1 MQAGRTLLRPLKLE
15 IRETGSCVQA
25 VDCIVLTF
33 QPLCPMWQALADYR
47 RFRKKFGFFRRPTL
61 FKSCATLRQI
71 PKTLSLF
78 SSNSLGFST
87 HQRCT
92 ALLDEKS

>member
-25 VDCIVLTF
+25 VACIVLTF

-47 RFRKKFGFFRRPTL
+47 RFRKKFGFFR
-61 FKSCATLRQI
+61 S
-71 PKTLSLF
+71 PKPFQKLCNIAPNPENVVAFLLKQPGVF
-78 SSNSLGFST
+78 NA
-87 HQRCT
+87 QRCT